1 MQIGKIGH
9 SIDLKR
15 EVLETHDDCSLTS
28 ELFLHYKNYSVSSYP
43 FNGIGMEWHGTRG
56 MWKIDSLDTHL
67 LTRDKH
73 PIPLLLKPPL
83 TQIKI
88 ATADHKTKHILNSI
102 P

>member
-1 MQIGKIGH
+1 M
-9 SIDLKR
+9 
-15 EVLETHDDCSLTS
+15 
-28 ELFLHYKNYSVSSYP
+28 SSYP

-83 TQIKI
+83 LDDMKI
-88 ATADHKTKHILNSI
+88 ATSDHKTKHILNSI